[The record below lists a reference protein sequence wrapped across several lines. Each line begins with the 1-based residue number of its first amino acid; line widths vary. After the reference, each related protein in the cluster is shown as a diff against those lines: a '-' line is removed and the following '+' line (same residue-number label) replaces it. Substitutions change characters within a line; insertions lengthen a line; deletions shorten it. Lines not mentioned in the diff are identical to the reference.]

1 MPALTLRP
9 ALAKDVPLIM
19 ATERLPGYDR
29 FIGKY
34 SEDEH
39 HSNMA
44 SAAFCYLIGQDD
56 KGAEIGFVILNDLD
70 RRDGNICIKRIA
82 VATPEKGYGSQLLA
96 AAVDYAY
103 RETHAYRLW
112 LDVVRENGR
121 ARAVY
126 GRTGFIEEGTMRQ
139 AAVMP
144 DGSRTDMLMMS
155 MLRPEW
161 AAKQSD

>member
-1 MPALTLRP
+1 
-9 ALAKDVPLIM
+9 M
-19 ATERLPGYDR
+19 ATERLPGYDS
-29 FIGKY
+29 FIGQY
-34 SEDEH
+34 SDAEH

-44 SAAFCYLIGQDD
+44 SAAFCYLIGQDAD
-56 KGAEIGFVILNDLD
+56 ETPIGFVILNDLD
-70 RRDGNICIKRIA
+70 RRDGNICVKRIA
-82 VATPEKGYGSQLLA
+82 VAALEKGYGSQLLT
-96 AAVDYAY
+96 AAVDYAF

-112 LDVVRENGR
+112 LDVVRENAR
-121 ARAVY
+121 ARTVY